1 MEKQFNIVFKTL
13 KDIRLDEN
21 VLCQKF
27 WKKLVL
33 LKENFNESDCWDLII
48 ENGEWL
54 FNSGALDIKL
64 FKSWFPEDILNEHN
78 IFTKGDFFHSIN
90 DGIAIGMGDA
100 KIMATGHSKIILF
113 ESSHCEAHDS
123 TFVKGFQN
131 SSFTVQEC
139 IGEAFQNC
147 KATAKYQSKVE
158 AWDDTIIDAEDYS
171 FVIKHDNCRVTLS
184 KRAYSVSQ

>member
-1 MEKQFNIVFKTL
+1 MEKKFKIVFETL

-33 LKENFNESDCWDLII
+33 LKENFNESDCWDLIM

-54 FNSGALDIKL
+54 FNSGALDIQL

-78 IFTKGDFFHSIN
+78 IFTKGYHEIIDKH
-90 DGIAIGMGDA
+90 AIGFGDA
-100 KIMATGHSKIILF
+100 KIHASNHSKVILF
-113 ESSHCEAHDS
+113 ENSHCDAFDS
-123 TFVKGFQN
+123 TFVKGFQQ
-131 SSFTVQEC
+131 SSFSVLEC
-139 IGEAFQNC
+139 VGEAFQNC
-147 KATAKYQSKVE
+147 KVTAKYQSKVE
-158 AWDDTIIDAEDYS
+158 AWDDTIINAEDYS